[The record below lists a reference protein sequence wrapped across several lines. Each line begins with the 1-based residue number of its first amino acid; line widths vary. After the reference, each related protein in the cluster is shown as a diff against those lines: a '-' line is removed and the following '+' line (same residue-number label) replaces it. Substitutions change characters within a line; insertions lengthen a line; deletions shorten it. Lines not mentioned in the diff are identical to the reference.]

1 MRIIIN
7 LAFASVL
14 TFALVGCDK
23 NKKDK
28 TTPDPRASTKGS
40 VVMSS
45 KGAKMS
51 KCKKSA
57 ETRMVTLDL
66 NRDKIRDRWLLL
78 DAANKKVCHE
88 MDTDFDG
95 KPDLSIRYFDDG
107 LTRAIVWWDLDYDGV
122 WDQVMYNRPDG
133 TKKRVEIR
141 PYPKKKGKKASK
153 KWKPLIWKYYR
164 NIKGK
169 GTVIDRVE
177 MDKDRNGYKDYW
189 ERYEG
194 GVLREVSW
202 SNAGDTDEKPKH
214 WIEAPEEGKDKG
226 YRGKDEDKKTKAKD
240 KKPKARK

>member
-1 MRIIIN
+1 MRTFMN
-7 LAFASVL
+7 LAMAMIL
-14 TFALVGCDK
+14 ALVFVGCDK
-23 NKKDK
+23 KKKKD
-28 TTPDPRASTKGS
+28 TTPEARARKSGS

-45 KGAKMS
+45 KGVKMA
-51 KCKKSA
+51 KCKKGKNA
-57 ETRMVTLDL
+57 RMVTLDL
-66 NRDKIRDRWLLL
+66 NRDKRRDRWLLL
-78 DAANKKVCHE
+78 GAGNVKICHE

-107 LTRAIVWWDLDYDGV
+107 ITRAVVWWDLDYDGV

-141 PYPKKKGKKASK
+141 PYPKVKGKKASK
-153 KWKPLIWKYYR
+153 EWKPLVWKYYR

-202 SNAGDTDEKPKH
+202 ANAGDTDEKPKH

-226 YRGKDEDKKTKAKD
+226 YSGTDENKKVKPKD